1 MPQRFFKVIE
11 TYSNDQILSL
21 IKDMGTIL
29 DEEKN
34 LVFIP
39 QAKIMV
45 VGDLH
50 GDLETL
56 HKIIQQFF
64 RDDYDILLFLGDYV
78 DRGAKQVEVINV
90 LFYYKKILPERIILL
105 RGNHE
110 DPIIN
115 RQYGFYDQVR
125 LKFKDNKTFFR
136 AYNQIFS
143 KLPLA
148 AITWNGILCLH
159 GGIPEGLDNID
170 EINELPNNQTHI
182 KNPVI
187 KQMLWNDPKEF
198 RWSSKEF
205 KRNSRG
211 PGIKHFGEEAFHYF
225 ITQNKIKY
233 VIRSHERVKNGCKT
247 YFDEKLFSIFSS
259 RSYSKRVSTVVGSIN
274 NKGNIDIIPI

>member
-1 MPQRFFKVIE
+1 MPQRFFNIE
-11 TYSNDQILSL
+11 SYSNEKILKL

-29 DEEKN
+29 DKEKN
-34 LVFIP
+34 LIFIP
-39 QAKIMV
+39 KSKIMV

-64 RDDYDILLFLGDYV
+64 RDNYDILLFLGDYV

-90 LFYYKKILPERIILL
+90 LFYYKKILPDKIVLL

-115 RQYGFYDQVR
+115 RQYGFYDQIR

-170 EINELPNNQTHI
+170 EINDLPTDQKQI

-187 KQMLWNDPKEF
+187 KQLLWNDPHK
-198 RWSSKEF
+198 RTKEF
-205 KRNSRG
+205 KWSSRG
-211 PGIKHFGEEAFHYF
+211 PGIKRFGEEAFDYF
-225 ITQNKIKY
+225 INKNNIRY
-233 VIRSHERVKNGCKT
+233 VIRSHEKVKDGYKT

-259 RSYSKRVSTVVGSIN
+259 HSYSKRVSTVVGSISK
-274 NKGNIDIIPI
+274 KGKIDIIPI